1 VTCTEVS
8 AIGARPDPAR
18 GVFETLAVRDGRLQ
32 AVDRHVERLA
42 AAVGDLYGQPLPRDL
57 ETRARGI
64 ARPRKG
70 EHRLRVRAHP
80 APGGLM
86 VRIETEPFSAPQP
99 QPTIM
104 LSPILLRGGLG
115 RYKWCDRRLL
125 DSLSSRQSA
134 PLIVDVDGDVLE
146 AAWANVWIV
155 EDRGIVTPAADG
167 RLLPGITRS
176 LLLECAP
183 ALGLT
188 ASTEPIS
195 VGRARE
201 ADAIFLTSSLRYAVT
216 AALDGGPSPHRRSP
230 VVMVVRNALRSAG
243 WDP

>member
-1 VTCTEVS
+1 
-8 AIGARPDPAR
+8 
-18 GVFETLAVRDGRLQ
+18 
-32 AVDRHVERLA
+32 
-42 AAVGDLYGQPLPRDL
+42 
-57 ETRARGI
+57 
-64 ARPRKG
+64 
-70 EHRLRVRAHP
+70 
-80 APGGLM
+80 M

-195 VGRARE
+195 VGRARGRRHLSDLV
-201 ADAIFLTSSLRYAVT
+201 AAIRGY
-216 AALDGGPSPHRRSP
+216 RR
-230 VVMVVRNALRSAG
+230 A
-243 WDP
+243 